1 MNTTTMN
8 QNIEELLST
17 IVFPS
22 EVIEDEDEYR
32 FRKNIAEDYLSY
44 DEKIYTGERSKQDSL
59 KKIHDYAKIWGAR
72 NALNTLVEWV
82 LPEPAQGDFDAIVDP
97 DEEPDIVTGE
107 NRARVLDM
115 FNDRFDY
122 DEFDEDIPKLKSMF
136 NVLVDEMLAKE
147 LTKHDLEVVA
157 IDIWNTIHSDIG

>member
-1 MNTTTMN
+1 MN

-32 FRKNIAEDYLSY
+32 YRKNIAEDYLSY

-97 DEEPDIVTGE
+97 DEEPDMVTGE
-107 NRARVLDM
+107 NRARVLD
-115 FNDRFDY
+115 
-122 DEFDEDIPKLKSMF
+122 MF